1 MSSITIDD
9 LTEMIEVARRRVILQ
24 IPMTQA
30 DVVKMGV
37 FFTER
42 LPNGQPLPTAA
53 TDGKSI
59 GFNPYFVASIS
70 EEDREFVVGH
80 EWVHKML
87 KHFVRVLKLKQTFSV
102 WTPHHDMIANEA
114 ADYEGNFFLEQC
126 GFKLIEGAL
135 RDKRF
140 DGMPMEEIFQIL
152 LHENPAPIGEPG
164 DEPGGGEPG
173 DQPSEDQSESNE
185 GESDDPIMDEQ
196 EEGQT
201 KADEAGEEGDEE
213 SDDGGGADGD
223 EQESE
228 GPAEDAGSS
237 PGGNRFGSEQMEGS
251 DPIDPE
257 KASEYKVP
265 SPKKWGTIVTDDD
278 LSQSEIDT
286 ESDLADMEQ
295 SNSIATSKLSG
306 KLPEAIERI
315 LNDIKTQSKNDWV
328 SEIAEFI
335 DDTCGEDSDVSWARP
350 NKRFASMDIYMPSPT
365 QEGIGEIAV
374 LIDSSGSMDEKMY
387 QLAATETSHLIN
399 AAKPS
404 KAVVIEFT
412 TDIVS
417 VAEYEDGIELNEAPS
432 RASWGGTDVC
442 IGFDWVKEN
451 MPNVTGII
459 VISDMEFFRWPED
472 EGIKVLWAKVPPSE
486 DHAWYF
492 GTPPFGKSITVR

>member
-1 MSSITIDD
+1 
-9 LTEMIEVARRRVILQ
+9 
-24 IPMTQA
+24 
-30 DVVKMGV
+30 
-37 FFTER
+37 
-42 LPNGQPLPTAA
+42 
-53 TDGKSI
+53 
-59 GFNPYFVASIS
+59 
-70 EEDREFVVGH
+70 
-80 EWVHKML
+80 
-87 KHFVRVLKLKQTFSV
+87 
-102 WTPHHDMIANEA
+102 
-114 ADYEGNFFLEQC
+114 
-126 GFKLIEGAL
+126 
-135 RDKRF
+135 
-140 DGMPMEEIFQIL
+140 
-152 LHENPAPIGEPG
+152 
-164 DEPGGGEPG
+164 
-173 DQPSEDQSESNE
+173 
-185 GESDDPIMDEQ
+185 MDEQ

-213 SDDGGGADGD
+213 SDDGGGADGG

-265 SPKKWGTIVTDDD
+265 SPKEWGTIVTEDD

-417 VAEYEDGIELNEAPS
+417 VAEYEDGVELNEAPS

-451 MPNVTGII
+451 MPNATGII

-472 EGIKVLWAKVPPSE
+472 EGVKVLWAKVPPGQ